1 MKNIEFLRITPLR
14 GPNIWTYR
22 PALEACVDIG
32 TLEDFPSNTLPGFVD
47 RLIAGLPDLAE
58 HRCGVGEPGGFLLR
72 LREGTWA
79 AHILEH
85 VTIELQNQAGMQTG
99 FGKAR
104 STSRRGVYKV
114 VVRSRNEAVSR
125 AAIEAARDLIL
136 AAINDLPFDI
146 PRTVARLREMANG
159 LCLGPST
166 ACIVNAAA
174 ERGIPSIRLT
184 EGNLVQLGYG
194 ARSRRI
200 WTAETDRTGA
210 IAETIS
216 MDKDLTK
223 SLLKSC
229 GVTVPEGRA
238 VDSPEDAW
246 EAAQDIDGPI
256 VVKPTDAN
264 HGRGVFTNLT
274 KEDEV
279 RAAYLSAAEEGS
291 GVIVER
297 FVPGNEHRL
306 LVVGNRMVAAMY
318 GKAAIVVGD
327 GRSNVVELIESQFNS
342 DPRCGEEEG
351 FPLEPIKLERE
362 PIAMLELERQGFGPD
377 SIPPA
382 GKEVLVLRHGNLA
395 YDCTDEVHPSTAK
408 AVCLAARIVGLDIA
422 GIDLVAEDISRP
434 LEEQRGAI
442 VEVNAGPGLNMHLK
456 PAEGKPRP
464 VGEAIANHLFAEEE
478 TGRIPVVGVSGS
490 RGKTAA
496 ARLVAHLLS
505 LDRKHTG
512 LACSD
517 GLYLDQRRIEIGD
530 QATWGAGQRLL
541 MNRTLEAA
549 VFENGA
555 RAILDEGLPYD
566 RCQIGVVTNLDPAA
580 LLPDRYIDDP
590 EHLYNVLRTQVDVVL
605 PGGAAVLNAD
615 DPWTLKMAPL
625 SDGEVVLFSRSAGNP
640 AVAEHLAK
648 GGRAVLTLEGRILLA
663 TGTEETL
670 LTKRPECATES
681 IMAAVAAAWA
691 LGLSIDLIRT
701 GIETFVLSETNR

>member
-1 MKNIEFLRITPLR
+1 MKKIEFLRITPLR

-22 PALEACVDIG
+22 PALEAWVDIG

-47 RLIAGLPDLAE
+47 RLIAWLPSLSE
-58 HRCGVGEPGGFLLR
+58 HRCGIGEPGGFLLR

-104 STSRRGVYKV
+104 ETSRRGVYKV

-136 AAINDLPFDI
+136 AAIDDRPFDVPATI
-146 PRTVARLREMANG
+146 ARLRELAND

-166 ACIVNAAA
+166 ACIVDAAA

-229 GVTVPEGRA
+229 GVPVPEGRA

-246 EAAQDIDGPI
+246 EAARDIDGPV

-274 KEDEV
+274 REEEV

-291 GVIVER
+291 SVIVER

-327 GRSNVVELIESQFNS
+327 GRSTIVELIESQFNS

-395 YDCTDEVHPSTAK
+395 YDCTDEVHPGTAK
-408 AVCLAARIVGLDIA
+408 TVCLAARMVGLDIA

-442 VEVNAGPGLNMHLK
+442 VEVNAGPGLLMHLK

-490 RGKTAA
+490 CGMTAV

-505 LDRKHTG
+505 LDGKHTG
-512 LACSD
+512 LACGD
-517 GLYLDQRRIEIGD
+517 GLYLDQRRIESGD
-530 QATWGAGQRLL
+530 QAAWEPGQRLL

-549 VFENGA
+549 VFESGP

-566 RCQIGVVTNLDPAA
+566 RCQVGVVTNLDPAA

-590 EHLYNVLRTQVDVVL
+590 EHLYNVLRTQVDLVL

-615 DPWTLKMAPL
+615 DPWTLKMTEL
-625 SDGEVVLFSRSAGNP
+625 SDGEVILFSRAAGNP
-640 AVAEHLAK
+640 AIAEHLAR

-670 LTKRPECATES
+670 LTKQPECATES
-681 IMAAVAAAWA
+681 ILAAVAAAWA

-701 GIETFVLSETNR
+701 GIETFALSETNR